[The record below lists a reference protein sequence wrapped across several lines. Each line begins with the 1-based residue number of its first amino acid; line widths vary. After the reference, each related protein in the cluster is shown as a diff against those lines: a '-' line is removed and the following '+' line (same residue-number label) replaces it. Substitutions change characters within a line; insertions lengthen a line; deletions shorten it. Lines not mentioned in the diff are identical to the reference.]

1 MFGFRSNAG
10 SNHDPE
16 AVSFVDQLNHL
27 ETRVGKLELEQAE
40 RQLTVL
46 KTVEKV
52 LYQLRARTAKR
63 EKTAEDAPS
72 EENAAEEQSYYGP
85 QRTFEPTAHLSRRF
99 RGI

>member
-1 MFGFRSNAG
+1 MFGFRRRE
-10 SNHDPE
+10 PKLE
-16 AVSFVDQLNHL
+16 VSFVDQLNHL
-27 ETRVGKLELEQAE
+27 ETRVEKLELEQAE

-63 EKTAEDAPS
+63 EKTAEDDQG
-72 EENAAEEQSYYGP
+72 EEIPEEPTSYGP
-85 QRTFEPTAHLSRRF
+85 PRQFASTEHLARRF